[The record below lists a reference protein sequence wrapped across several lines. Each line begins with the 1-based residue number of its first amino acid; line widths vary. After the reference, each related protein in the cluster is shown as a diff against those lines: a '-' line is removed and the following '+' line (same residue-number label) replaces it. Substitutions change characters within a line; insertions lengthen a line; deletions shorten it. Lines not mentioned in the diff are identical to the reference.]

1 MNKIVMVSIPVSPEA
16 AEALG
21 DEAQRQRIGK
31 LVSAL
36 VNPGQADHDPL
47 ADVIAGIKDN
57 AARDGL
63 TDAEVEAEL
72 AAYNG
77 ENRL

>member
-1 MNKIVMVSIPVSPEA
+1 MNKIVTVSIPVSPEA
-16 AEALG
+16 AEALA
-21 DEAQRQRIGK
+21 DDARRQRIGK
-31 LVSAL
+31 LVSEL
-36 VNPGQADHDPL
+36 VRPGQAGHDPL
-47 ADVIAGIKDN
+47 ADVIAGIKDS

>member
-1 MNKIVMVSIPVSPEA
+1 MNKIVMVPIPVSAEA

-21 DEAQRQRIGK
+21 DSARRERIGK
-31 LVSAL
+31 LVSEL
-36 VNPGQADHDPL
+36 VRPGQAGHDPL
-47 ADVIAGIKDN
+47 ADVIAGIKEG

-77 ENRL
+77 ERRL

>member
-1 MNKIVMVSIPVSPEA
+1 MNKIVMVPIPVSPEA

-21 DEAQRQRIGK
+21 DEARRERVGK

-36 VNPGQADHDPL
+36 LRPEQAGHDKL
-47 ADVIAGIKDN
+47 ADVIAGIKEV

>member
-1 MNKIVMVSIPVSPEA
+1 MNKIVMVPIPVSPEA

-21 DEAQRQRIGK
+21 DAARRERIGK
-31 LVSAL
+31 LVSEL
-36 VNPGQADHDPL
+36 VRPGQAGHDPL
-47 ADVIAGIKDN
+47 ADVIAGIKES

-63 TDAEVEAEL
+63 RDAEVEADL

-77 ENRL
+77 S

>member
-1 MNKIVMVSIPVSPEA
+1 MNKIVMVPIPVSPEA
-16 AEALG
+16 AAALG
-21 DEAQRQRIGK
+21 DEARRERVGK

-36 VNPGQADHDPL
+36 VKPGQGGHDPL
-47 ADVIAGIKDN
+47 ADVIAGIKDS
-57 AARDGL
+57 AARDRL

-77 ENRL
+77 EHRL

>member
-1 MNKIVMVSIPVSPEA
+1 MSKTVMVPIPVSPEA

-21 DEAQRQRIGK
+21 DEARRERVGK

-36 VNPGQADHDPL
+36 LRPGQAEHDKL
-47 ADVIAGIKDN
+47 ADVIAGIKEST
-57 AARDGL
+57 ARDGL

-72 AAYNG
+72 AVYNG

>member
-1 MNKIVMVSIPVSPEA
+1 MNKIVMVPIPVSPEA

-21 DEAQRQRIGK
+21 DAARRERIGK
-31 LVSAL
+31 LVSEL
-36 VNPGQADHDPL
+36 LLPGQARHDPL
-47 ADVIAGIKDN
+47 ADVIAGIKES

-63 TDAEVEAEL
+63 TDADVEAEL

>member
-1 MNKIVMVSIPVSPEA
+1 MNKIVMVPIPVSPEA

-21 DEAQRQRIGK
+21 DDARRDRIGK

-36 VNPGQADHDPL
+36 VKPGQTGHDPL
-47 ADVIAGIKDN
+47 ADVIAGIKDS

-63 TDAEVEAEL
+63 SDAEVEAEL

-77 ENRL
+77 EHRL

>member
-1 MNKIVMVSIPVSPEA
+1 MNKIVMVPIPVSPEA

-21 DEAQRQRIGK
+21 DDARRERVGK
-31 LVSAL
+31 LLAPVAT
-36 VNPGQADHDPL
+36 GHDPL
-47 ADVIAGIKDN
+47 ADVIANIKAD

-72 AAYNG
+72 IA
-77 ENRL
+77 LKKK